1 MCKLFNFFVLGMLFA
16 LSSACSK
23 ETSEVISHKGEQN
36 PESTGPDVM
45 KYQDKWYKAGDTI
58 YGYKK
63 YVFIVVGDKESPLI
77 LGIPHD
83 GVLEGSPV
91 IPETGDTGRD
101 LNTNPFATAIAGLFK
116 QETGFRPWIMVNLI
130 GRKRVDPNTYPSEID
145 TRYTNEDAKKTWYS
159 YHELL
164 TAGRAV
170 MAESLKTKAGGLFI
184 DVHGHAHKYHEGHQV
199 AYTSATT
206 GNPVL
211 SDFIDQTEV
220 GYALS
225 SYALEQ
231 NDTYLN
237 TLADSSSIYAI
248 SKAHPNVQFS
258 ALIRGADSFGGLLQ
272 SQAVNAVPGSL
283 LQKLD
288 RDALLFGT
296 LSGGRPDTRPYF
308 TGGYL
313 TRKYGTVQKGSTTG
327 YNDNIS
333 SLQIETPGITVRNN
347 ASVIAVSAPRFKKA
361 IVNYL
366 NKWYGYSFSNN
377 L

>member
-1 MCKLFNFFVLGMLFA
+1 MYKFLNFVVAIILFG

-23 ETSEVISHKGEQN
+23 DSTEVTFGEGAEF
-36 PESTGPDVM
+36 PGIDVI
-45 KYQDKWYKAGDTI
+45 KYNNKWYKSGDTI

-63 YVFIVVGDKESPLI
+63 YVFIVVGDRDAPLM
-77 LGIPHD
+77 LGVPHD
-83 GVLEGSPV
+83 GVLEGTPV

-101 LNTNPFATAIAGLFK
+101 LNTNPFATAIARLFK
-116 QETGFRPWIMVNLI
+116 QETGYRPWIMVNLI
-130 GRKRVDPNTYPSEID
+130 GRKRVDPNTYPSEVNA
-145 TRYTNEDAKKTWYS
+145 RYTNEDARKTWLS

-164 TAGRAV
+164 AAGRAV
-170 MAESLKTKAGGLFI
+170 MAESLKNKAGGLFI
-184 DVHGHAHKYHEGHQV
+184 DVHGHAHKYQAGHEV

-206 GNPVL
+206 GHAVM
-211 SDFIDQTEV
+211 SSFIDQTEV

-231 NDTYLN
+231 NDAYLN
-237 TLADSSSIYAI
+237 ALADSSSIYAI
-248 SKAHPNVQFS
+248 SKGHPAVPFS
-258 ALIRGADSFGGLLQ
+258 ALIRGTDSFGGLLQ
-272 SQAVNAVPGSL
+272 SQAVNALPGSL

-288 RDALLFGT
+288 RDAAFFGM
-296 LSGGRPDTRPYF
+296 LPSGSAGRRPYF

-333 SLQIETPGITVRNN
+333 SIQIETPGITVRNN
-347 ASVIAVSAPRFKKA
+347 PGIIAVSAPRFKKA

-366 NKWYGYSFSNN
+366 NKWFGYNFSNN